1 MFLYIFAVGNSS
13 AQQFNLFFFMQI
25 RVLVYINQSAFL
37 NANARPVMERVLDW
51 DNSLKFPFEN
61 ILSANKALYGSKSV
75 TVFEL
80 S

>member
-1 MFLYIFAVGNSS
+1 MFLYIFAVGNIS
-13 AQQFNLFFFMQI
+13 AQQFNSLFMQI
-25 RVLVYINQSAFL
+25 RVLVYLNQTAFL

>member
-13 AQQFNLFFFMQI
+13 AQQFNKLFMQI
-25 RVLVYINQSAFL
+25 RVLVYINQTAFL

>member
-13 AQQFNLFFFMQI
+13 AQQFNSLFMQI
-25 RVLVYINQSAFL
+25 RVLVYINQTAFL
-37 NANARPVMERVLDW
+37 NANASPVMERVLDW